1 MLFYCYSFIIEPIN
15 HLKAN
20 FPGDPRN
27 RKDGMVCVGCGKT
40 EETNSHVAECD
51 AYSDLRVGRDLMTDK
66 DLVGF
71 FRDVMSRREKAMKK
85 V

>member
-1 MLFYCYSFIIEPIN
+1 MFLAASLKTKMN

-27 RKDGMVCVGCGKT
+27 RKGGGLICVGCGKT

-51 AYSDLRVGRDLMTDK
+51 AYSDLRVGRDLMTNK
-66 DLVGF
+66 YLVEF
-71 FRDVMSRREKAMKK
+71 F
-85 V
+85 